1 MSSIPESAATA
12 EPSRSAP
19 RSRRF
24 DWRNLGIRAASAA
37 VLAPLAVAAVWFG
50 GWLFLVVLAVTVA
63 LLAIEW
69 AMMSSPAVSVRLSGA
84 ITATILLAL
93 FAAYLG
99 NYREAWLAIAG
110 GAVLCGV
117 AARALGERAEHGAFG
132 VLYIGAPIVAL
143 AWLRT
148 IKVDGLDMEGN
159 RGWTTLVFVIAWSAD
174 IAAFLVG
181 SVLKGPKLWPRL
193 SPNKTWS
200 GALGGLAA
208 AGLASLL
215 FCAVSTVQVS
225 AMLALATGVFGGA
238 ATMAGDLWES
248 MLKRRYGV
256 KDSGDLI
263 PGHGGLLDRVDGLIF
278 AILAI
283 AAVRLILLKV

>member
-1 MSSIPESAATA
+1 MSSIPGSGATA
-12 EPSRSAP
+12 APRPSAP
-19 RSRRF
+19 PSRRF
-24 DWRNLGIRAASAA
+24 DWRNLAIRAASAA

-50 GWLFLVVLAVTVA
+50 GWLFLVVLAVTVS

-84 ITATILLAL
+84 ITAVILLAL

-99 NYREAWLAIAG
+99 NYREAWLAIGG

-143 AWLRT
+143 AWLRNT
-148 IKVDGLDMEGN
+148 GDDG
-159 RGWTTLVFVIAWSAD
+159 RGWTTLLFAVTWGAD
-174 IAAFLVG
+174 IGAFLIG
-181 SVLKGPKLWPRL
+181 SALKGPKLWPRL

-200 GALGGLAA
+200 GFIGGLAA
-208 AGLASLL
+208 AALASILITQI
-215 FCAVSTVQVS
+215 ST
-225 AMLALATGVFGGA
+225 ADAPLWLAAAIGVIGGA

-283 AAVRLILLKV
+283 AAVRLLMLLGL